1 MKIMINGVR
10 KMSNLFVRYKAAF
23 GYTLLTL
30 LMILQQAGIFMQ
42 VSKEQGFTTMELLIS
57 SLSLIS
63 LLLGFLVPGGVTA
76 VCVFVFTVAYF
87 VWLVTLAEVN
97 WITLQSFLWIPGSMV
112 VASVIRDGFIQ
123 QKRLDQRIEVLRLRN
138 PEVDVDTSLGNTDAF
153 KDTLVKQT
161 NLANRYSDQYHFC
174 IAMFKIEFLPLVR
187 ETLGSQGY
195 AELLLELSD
204 TIQTHI
210 RYEDYKFYVDKGRF
224 VVIFPLTKK
233 EYLRSLTKRIKNA
246 LMDVKLVSRRDKD
259 LNLIIRSGA
268 LVFSKDQFSG
278 YEDFEAVLA
287 ALERNAETDLIG
299 EYI

>member
-1 MKIMINGVR
+1 M
-10 KMSNLFVRYKAAF
+10 NLFVRYKAAF

-30 LMILQQAGIFMQ
+30 LLILQQAGIFMH
-42 VSKEQGFTTMELLIS
+42 VSQEQGFTTMEFLIS
-57 SLSLIS
+57 SLSLVA
-63 LLLGFLVPGGVTA
+63 LLLGFLVPGGITA
-76 VCVFVFTVAYF
+76 VCVFVFMVAYF
-87 VWLVTLAEVN
+87 VWLVTLADMN

-112 VASVIRDGFIQ
+112 VASVIREGLIQ
-123 QKRLDQRIEVLRLRN
+123 QKRLAQRMEDLRLRN
-138 PEVDVDTSLGNTDAF
+138 PEVDFDTSLGNTEAF
-153 KDTLVKQT
+153 RDTLIKQT

-174 IAMFKIEFLPLVR
+174 IAIFKIEFLPLVR
-187 ETLGSQGY
+187 ETLGSGGY

-224 VVIFPLTKK
+224 IVIFPLTKK
-233 EYLRSLTKRIKNA
+233 EHLRSLTERIKNA
-246 LMDVKLVSRRDKD
+246 LMDVTLLSRRDKE

-268 LVFSKDQFSG
+268 LVFSKDQFND
-278 YEDFEAVLA
+278 YEDYEAVLA

>member
-1 MKIMINGVR
+1 M
-10 KMSNLFVRYKAAF
+10 NLFVRYKAAF

-30 LMILQQAGIFMQ
+30 LLILQQAGIFMH
-42 VSKEQGFTTMELLIS
+42 VSQEQGFTTMEFLIS
-57 SLSLIS
+57 SLSLVA
-63 LLLGFLVPGGVTA
+63 LLLGFLVPGGITA
-76 VCVFVFTVAYF
+76 VCVFVFMVAYF
-87 VWLVTLAEVN
+87 VWLVTLADMN

-112 VASVIRDGFIQ
+112 VASVIREGLIQ
-123 QKRLDQRIEVLRLRN
+123 QKRLAQRMEDLRLRN
-138 PEVDVDTSLGNTDAF
+138 PEVDFDTSLGNTEAF
-153 KDTLVKQT
+153 RDTLIKQT

-174 IAMFKIEFLPLVR
+174 IAIFKIEFLPLVR
-187 ETLGSQGY
+187 ETLGSGGY

-224 VVIFPLTKK
+224 IVIFPLTKK
-233 EYLRSLTKRIKNA
+233 EHLRSLTERIKNA
-246 LMDVKLVSRRDKD
+246 LMDVKLLSRRDKE

-268 LVFSKDQFSG
+268 LVFSKDQFKD
-278 YEDFEAVLA
+278 YEDYEAVIA

>member
-1 MKIMINGVR
+1 M
-10 KMSNLFVRYKAAF
+10 NLFVRYKAAF

-30 LMILQQAGIFMQ
+30 LLILQQAGIFMH
-42 VSKEQGFTTMELLIS
+42 VSQEQGFTASELLIS
-57 SLSLIS
+57 SLSLVA
-63 LLLGFLVPGGVTA
+63 LLLGFLVSGGITA
-76 VCVFVFTVAYF
+76 VCVFVFMVAYF
-87 VWLVTLAEVN
+87 VWLVTLADKN

-112 VASVIRDGFIQ
+112 VASVIREGLIQ
-123 QKRLDQRIEVLRLRN
+123 QKRLAQRMEDLRLRN
-138 PEVDVDTSLGNTDAF
+138 PEVDFDTTLGNTEAF
-153 KDTLVKQT
+153 KDTLIKQT

-174 IAMFKIEFLPLVR
+174 IAIFKIEFLPLVR
-187 ETLGSQGY
+187 ETLGSGGY

-224 VVIFPLTKK
+224 IVIFPLTKK
-233 EYLRSLTKRIKNA
+233 EHLRSLTERIKNA
-246 LMDVKLVSRRDKD
+246 LMDVKLLSRRDKE

-268 LVFSKDQFSG
+268 LVFSKDQFNE
-278 YEDFEAVLA
+278 YEDYEAVLA

>member
-1 MKIMINGVR
+1 M
-10 KMSNLFVRYKAAF
+10 NLFVRYKAAF

-30 LMILQQAGIFMQ
+30 LLILQQVGIFMH
-42 VSKEQGFTTMELLIS
+42 VSQEQGFTASELLIS
-57 SLSLIS
+57 SLSLVA
-63 LLLGFLVPGGVTA
+63 LLLGFLVSGGITA
-76 VCVFVFTVAYF
+76 VCVFVFMVAYF
-87 VWLVTLAEVN
+87 VWLVTLADKN

-112 VASVIRDGFIQ
+112 VASVIREGLIQ
-123 QKRLDQRIEVLRLRN
+123 QKRLAQRMEDLRLRN
-138 PEVDVDTSLGNTDAF
+138 PEVDFDTTLGNTEAF
-153 KDTLVKQT
+153 KDTLIKQT

-187 ETLGSQGY
+187 ETLGSGGY

-224 VVIFPLTKK
+224 IVIFPLTKK
-233 EYLRSLTKRIKNA
+233 EHLRSLTERIKNA
-246 LMDVKLVSRRDKD
+246 LMDVKLLSRRDKE

-268 LVFSKDQFSG
+268 LVFSKDQFNE
-278 YEDFEAVLA
+278 YEDYEAVLA
-287 ALERNAETDLIG
+287 ALVRNAETDLIG

>member
-1 MKIMINGVR
+1 MK
-10 KMSNLFVRYKAAF
+10 KFFVRYKAAC

-30 LMILQQAGIFMQ
+30 LMILQQTGIFIQ
-42 VSKEQGFTTMELLIS
+42 VYQEQTFTGMELLIS
-57 SLSLIS
+57 SLSLAALIF
-63 LLLGFLVPGGVTA
+63 GFLVSGGVTA
-76 VCVFVFTVAYF
+76 VCVFVFMVAYF

-97 WITLQSFLWIPGSMV
+97 WITLQAFLWIPGSMV
-112 VASVIRDGFIQ
+112 VASVIREGLIQ
-123 QKRLDQRIEVLRLRN
+123 QKRLVERIEDLRLRN
-138 PEVDVDTSLGNTDAF
+138 PEVDFDTTLGNTGAL
-153 KDTLVKQT
+153 KDTLVKQI

-204 TIQTHI
+204 TIQKHI

-224 VVIFPLTKK
+224 VVLFPLTKQ
-233 EYLRSLTKRIKNA
+233 EYLRSLTERIKNA
-246 LMDVKLVSRRDKD
+246 LMDVKLISRRDED
-259 LNLIIRSGA
+259 LKLIIRSGA

-278 YEDFEAVLA
+278 YKDFEAVIA

>member
-1 MKIMINGVR
+1 M
-10 KMSNLFVRYKAAF
+10 NLFVRYKAAF
-23 GYTLLTL
+23 GYSLLTI
-30 LMILQQAGIFMQ
+30 LMILQQVGIFMH
-42 VSKEQGFTTMELLIS
+42 VSEEQGFTTTELLIS
-57 SLSLIS
+57 CLSLVS

-76 VCVFVFTVAYF
+76 VCVFVFMVAYF
-87 VWLVTLAEVN
+87 VWLVTLADTN

-112 VASVIRDGFIQ
+112 VASVIREGLIQ
-123 QKRLDQRIEVLRLRN
+123 QKRLAQRMEDLRLRN
-138 PEVDVDTSLGNTDAF
+138 PEVDVNTSLGNTDAF
-153 KDTLVKQT
+153 KDTLIKQT

-174 IAMFKIEFLPLVR
+174 IAIFKIEFLPLVR
-187 ETLGSQGY
+187 ETLGSGGY

-224 VVIFPLTKK
+224 IVIFPLTQK
-233 EYLRSLTKRIKNA
+233 EHLRLLTERIKNA
-246 LMDVKLVSRRDKD
+246 LMDVKLLSRKDKD

-268 LVFSKDQFSG
+268 LVFSKDQFNDYG
-278 YEDFEAVLA
+278 DFEEVIS

>member
-1 MKIMINGVR
+1 MM
-10 KMSNLFVRYKAAF
+10 NLFVRYKAAF
-23 GYTLLTL
+23 GYSLLTIL
-30 LMILQQAGIFMQ
+30 LILQQVGIFMH
-42 VSKEQGFTTMELLIS
+42 VSQEQGFTTMELLIS
-57 SLSLIS
+57 SLSLVS

-76 VCVFVFTVAYF
+76 VCVFVFMVAYF
-87 VWLVTLAEVN
+87 VWLVSLAEAN

-112 VASVIRDGFIQ
+112 VASVIREGLIQ
-123 QKRLDQRIEVLRLRN
+123 QKQLARRIEDLRLRN

-153 KDTLVKQT
+153 KDTLIKQT

-174 IAMFKIEFLPLVR
+174 IAIFKIEFLPLVR

-224 VVIFPLTKK
+224 IVIFPLTKK
-233 EYLRSLTKRIKNA
+233 EHLKSLTERIKNA
-246 LMDVKLVSRRDKD
+246 LMDVKLLSRKDKD

-268 LVFSKDQFSG
+268 LVFSKDQFNDYG
-278 YEDFEAVLA
+278 DFEAVIA

>member
-1 MKIMINGVR
+1 MM
-10 KMSNLFVRYKAAF
+10 NLFVRYKAAF

-30 LMILQQAGIFMQ
+30 LLILQQAGIFMH
-42 VSKEQGFTTMELLIS
+42 VSQEQGFTTIELLIS
-57 SLSLIS
+57 SLSLVA
-63 LLLGFLVPGGVTA
+63 LLLGFLVSGGITA
-76 VCVFVFTVAYF
+76 VCVFVFMVAYF
-87 VWLVTLAEVN
+87 VWLVTLADMN

-112 VASVIRDGFIQ
+112 VASVIREGLIQ
-123 QKRLDQRIEVLRLRN
+123 QKRLAQRMEDLRLRN
-138 PEVDVDTSLGNTDAF
+138 PEVDFDTSLGNTEAF
-153 KDTLVKQT
+153 RDTLIKQT

-174 IAMFKIEFLPLVR
+174 IAIFKIEFLPLVR
-187 ETLGSQGY
+187 ETLGSGGY

-224 VVIFPLTKK
+224 IVIFPLTKK
-233 EYLRSLTKRIKNA
+233 EHLRSLTERIKNA
-246 LMDVKLVSRRDKD
+246 LMDVKLLSRRDKE

-268 LVFSKDQFSG
+268 LVFSKDQFND
-278 YEDFEAVLA
+278 YEDYEAVLA

>member
-1 MKIMINGVR
+1 MM
-10 KMSNLFVRYKAAF
+10 NLFVRYKAAF
-23 GYTLLTL
+23 GYSLLTI
-30 LMILQQAGIFMQ
+30 LMILQQVGIFMH
-42 VSKEQGFTTMELLIS
+42 VSEEQGFTTTELLIS
-57 SLSLIS
+57 CLSLVS

-76 VCVFVFTVAYF
+76 VCVFVFMVAYF
-87 VWLVTLAEVN
+87 VWLVTLADTN

-112 VASVIRDGFIQ
+112 VASVIREGLIQ
-123 QKRLDQRIEVLRLRN
+123 QKRLAQRMEDLRLRN
-138 PEVDVDTSLGNTDAF
+138 PEVDVNTSLGNTDAF
-153 KDTLVKQT
+153 KDTLIKQT

-174 IAMFKIEFLPLVR
+174 IAIFKIEFLPLVR
-187 ETLGSQGY
+187 ETLGSGGY

-224 VVIFPLTKK
+224 IVIFPLTQK
-233 EYLRSLTKRIKNA
+233 EHLRLLTERIKNA
-246 LMDVKLVSRRDKD
+246 LMDVKLLSRKDKD

-268 LVFSKDQFSG
+268 LVFSKDQFNDYG
-278 YEDFEAVLA
+278 DFEEVIS

>member
-1 MKIMINGVR
+1 MM
-10 KMSNLFVRYKAAF
+10 NLFVRYKAAF

-30 LMILQQAGIFMQ
+30 LLILQQAGIFMH
-42 VSKEQGFTTMELLIS
+42 VSQEQGFTTMEFLIS
-57 SLSLIS
+57 SLSLVA
-63 LLLGFLVPGGVTA
+63 LVLGFLVSGGITA
-76 VCVFVFTVAYF
+76 VCVFVFMVAYF
-87 VWLVTLAEVN
+87 VWLVTLADMN

-112 VASVIRDGFIQ
+112 VASVIREGLIQ
-123 QKRLDQRIEVLRLRN
+123 QKRLAQRMEDLRLRN
-138 PEVDVDTSLGNTDAF
+138 PEVDFDTSLGNTEAF
-153 KDTLVKQT
+153 KDTLIKQT

-174 IAMFKIEFLPLVR
+174 IAIFKIEFLPLVR
-187 ETLGSQGY
+187 ETLGSGGY

-224 VVIFPLTKK
+224 IVIFPLTKK
-233 EYLRSLTKRIKNA
+233 EHLRSLTERIKNA
-246 LMDVKLVSRRDKD
+246 LMDVTLLSRRDKE

-268 LVFSKDQFSG
+268 LVFSKDQFND
-278 YEDFEAVLA
+278 YEDYEAVLA

>member
-1 MKIMINGVR
+1 M
-10 KMSNLFVRYKAAF
+10 NLIARYKAAF

-30 LMILQQAGIFMQ
+30 LLILQQAGIFMH
-42 VSKEQGFTTMELLIS
+42 VSQEQGFTTMEFLIS
-57 SLSLIS
+57 SLSLVA
-63 LLLGFLVPGGVTA
+63 LLLGFLVPGGITA
-76 VCVFVFTVAYF
+76 VCVFVFMVAYF
-87 VWLVTLAEVN
+87 VWLVTLADMN

-112 VASVIRDGFIQ
+112 VASVIREGLIQ
-123 QKRLDQRIEVLRLRN
+123 QKRLAQRMEDLRLRN
-138 PEVDVDTSLGNTDAF
+138 PEVDFDTSLGNTEAF
-153 KDTLVKQT
+153 RDTLIKQT

-174 IAMFKIEFLPLVR
+174 IAIFKIEFLPLVR
-187 ETLGSQGY
+187 ETLGSGGY

-224 VVIFPLTKK
+224 IVIFPLTKK
-233 EYLRSLTKRIKNA
+233 EHLRSLTERIKNA
-246 LMDVKLVSRRDKD
+246 LMDVTLLSRRDKE

-268 LVFSKDQFSG
+268 LVFSKDQFND
-278 YEDFEAVLA
+278 YEDYEAVLA

>member
-1 MKIMINGVR
+1 MKNF
-10 KMSNLFVRYKAAF
+10 FVRYKAAC

-30 LMILQQAGIFMQ
+30 LMILQQTGIFIQ
-42 VSKEQGFTTMELLIS
+42 VYQEQAFTGMELLIS
-57 SLSLIS
+57 SLSLAS
-63 LLLGFLVPGGVTA
+63 LIIGFLVSGGVTA
-76 VCVFVFTVAYF
+76 VCVFVFMVAYF

-97 WITLQSFLWIPGSMV
+97 WITLQAFLWIPGSMV
-112 VASVIRDGFIQ
+112 VASVIREGLIQ
-123 QKRLDQRIEVLRLRN
+123 QKRLVERIENLRLRN
-138 PEVDVDTSLGNTDAF
+138 PEVDFDTTLGNTGAL

-204 TIQTHI
+204 TIQKHI

-224 VVIFPLTKK
+224 VVLFPLTKQ
-233 EYLRSLTKRIKNA
+233 EYLRSLTERIKNA
-246 LMDVKLVSRRDKD
+246 LMDVKLISRRDED
-259 LNLIIRSGA
+259 LKLIIRSGA

-278 YEDFEAVLA
+278 YKDFEAVIA

>member
-1 MKIMINGVR
+1 MM
-10 KMSNLFVRYKAAF
+10 NLFVRYKAAF

-30 LMILQQAGIFMQ
+30 LLILQQAGIFMH
-42 VSKEQGFTTMELLIS
+42 VSQEQGFTASELLIS
-57 SLSLIS
+57 SLSLVA
-63 LLLGFLVPGGVTA
+63 LLLGFLVSGGITA
-76 VCVFVFTVAYF
+76 VCVFVFMVAYF
-87 VWLVTLAEVN
+87 VWLVTLADKN

-112 VASVIRDGFIQ
+112 VASVIREGLIQ
-123 QKRLDQRIEVLRLRN
+123 QKRLAQRMEDLRLRN
-138 PEVDVDTSLGNTDAF
+138 PEVDFDTTLGNTEAF
-153 KDTLVKQT
+153 KDTLIKQT

-174 IAMFKIEFLPLVR
+174 IAIFKIEFLPLVR
-187 ETLGSQGY
+187 ETLGSGGY

-224 VVIFPLTKK
+224 IVIFPLTKK
-233 EYLRSLTKRIKNA
+233 EHLRSLTERIKNA
-246 LMDVKLVSRRDKD
+246 LMDVKLLSRRDKE

-268 LVFSKDQFSG
+268 LVFSKDQFNE
-278 YEDFEAVLA
+278 YEDYEAVLA

>member
-1 MKIMINGVR
+1 MI
-10 KMSNLFVRYKAAF
+10 NLFVRYKAAF

-30 LMILQQAGIFMQ
+30 LLILQQAGILMH
-42 VSKEQGFTTMELLIS
+42 VSQEQGFTTMEFLIS
-57 SLSLIS
+57 SLSLVA
-63 LLLGFLVPGGVTA
+63 LLLGFLVPGGITA
-76 VCVFVFTVAYF
+76 VCVFVFMVAYF
-87 VWLVTLAEVN
+87 VWLVTLADMN

-112 VASVIRDGFIQ
+112 VASVIREGLIQ
-123 QKRLDQRIEVLRLRN
+123 QKRLAQRMEDLRLRN
-138 PEVDVDTSLGNTDAF
+138 PEVDFDTSLGNTEAF
-153 KDTLVKQT
+153 RDTLIKQT

-174 IAMFKIEFLPLVR
+174 IAIFKIEFLPLVR
-187 ETLGSQGY
+187 ETLGSGGY

-224 VVIFPLTKK
+224 IVIFPLTKK
-233 EYLRSLTKRIKNA
+233 EHLRSLTERIKNA
-246 LMDVKLVSRRDKD
+246 LMDVTLLSRRDKE

-268 LVFSKDQFSG
+268 LVFSKDQFND
-278 YEDFEAVLA
+278 YEDYEAVLA

>member
-1 MKIMINGVR
+1 M
-10 KMSNLFVRYKAAF
+10 NLFVRYKAAF

-30 LMILQQAGIFMQ
+30 LLILQQAGIFMH
-42 VSKEQGFTTMELLIS
+42 VSQEQGFTTIELLIS
-57 SLSLIS
+57 SLSLVA
-63 LLLGFLVPGGVTA
+63 LLLGFLVSGGITA
-76 VCVFVFTVAYF
+76 VCVFVFMVAYF
-87 VWLVTLAEVN
+87 VWLVTLADMN

-112 VASVIRDGFIQ
+112 VASVIREGLIQ
-123 QKRLDQRIEVLRLRN
+123 QKRLAQRMEDLRLRN
-138 PEVDVDTSLGNTDAF
+138 PEVDFDTSLGNTEAF
-153 KDTLVKQT
+153 RDTLIKQT

-174 IAMFKIEFLPLVR
+174 IAIFKIEFLPLVR
-187 ETLGSQGY
+187 ETLGSGGY

-224 VVIFPLTKK
+224 IVIFPLTKK
-233 EYLRSLTKRIKNA
+233 EHLRSLTERIKNA
-246 LMDVKLVSRRDKD
+246 LMDVKLLSRRDKE

-268 LVFSKDQFSG
+268 LVFSKDQFND
-278 YEDFEAVLA
+278 YEDYEAVLA

>member
-1 MKIMINGVR
+1 MM
-10 KMSNLFVRYKAAF
+10 NLFVRYKAAF

-30 LMILQQAGIFMQ
+30 LLILQQAGIFMH
-42 VSKEQGFTTMELLIS
+42 VSQEQGFTTMEFLIS
-57 SLSLIS
+57 SLSLVA
-63 LLLGFLVPGGVTA
+63 LLLGFLVPGGITA
-76 VCVFVFTVAYF
+76 VCVFVFMVAYF
-87 VWLVTLAEVN
+87 VWLVTLADMN

-112 VASVIRDGFIQ
+112 VASVIREGLIQ
-123 QKRLDQRIEVLRLRN
+123 QKRLAQRMEDLRLRN
-138 PEVDVDTSLGNTDAF
+138 PEVDFDTSLGNTEAF
-153 KDTLVKQT
+153 RDTLIKQT

-174 IAMFKIEFLPLVR
+174 IAIFKIEFLPLVR
-187 ETLGSQGY
+187 ETLGSGGY

-224 VVIFPLTKK
+224 IVIFPLTKK
-233 EYLRSLTKRIKNA
+233 EHLRSLTERIKNA
-246 LMDVKLVSRRDKD
+246 LMDVKLLSRRDKE

-268 LVFSKDQFSG
+268 LVFSKDQFKD
-278 YEDFEAVLA
+278 YEDYEAVIA

>member
-1 MKIMINGVR
+1 MN
-10 KMSNLFVRYKAAF
+10 NLFVRYKAAF

-30 LMILQQAGIFMQ
+30 LLILQQAGIFMH
-42 VSKEQGFTTMELLIS
+42 VSQEQGFTASELLIS
-57 SLSLIS
+57 SLSLVA
-63 LLLGFLVPGGVTA
+63 LLLGFLVSGGITA
-76 VCVFVFTVAYF
+76 VCVFVFMVAYF
-87 VWLVTLAEVN
+87 VWLVTLADKN

-112 VASVIRDGFIQ
+112 VASVIREGLIQ
-123 QKRLDQRIEVLRLRN
+123 QKRLAQRMEDLRLRN
-138 PEVDVDTSLGNTDAF
+138 PDVDFDTTLGNTEAF
-153 KDTLVKQT
+153 KDTLIKQT

-174 IAMFKIEFLPLVR
+174 IAIFKIEFLPLVR
-187 ETLGSQGY
+187 ETLGSGGY

-224 VVIFPLTKK
+224 IVIFPLTKK
-233 EYLRSLTKRIKNA
+233 EHLKSLTDRIKNA
-246 LMDVKLVSRRDKD
+246 LMDVKLLSRRDKE

-268 LVFSKDQFSG
+268 LVFSKDQFNE
-278 YEDFEAVLA
+278 YEDYEAVLA